1 MNHSTFIIKT
11 TSLNAVTIAVAE
23 LVGYERPY
31 NLIAEDHMQ
40 AFLSYEGMHGQCP
53 EEFAP
58 WKNTADTHMVLAAL
72 NAEVKYCEEKVT
84 VTYKLKNGSSI
95 STSMLYTPK
104 TKSSNA
110 ATAMGVKSSAL
121 RLATKHLCEDL
132 LEQDIL
138 VLKDAG

>member
-1 MNHSTFIIKT
+1 MNSTVFIMKT
-11 TSLNAVTIAVAE
+11 TTVHAVTKVVAE
-23 LVGYERPY
+23 LIGLERPY
-31 NLIAEDHMQ
+31 NLVAEDHIQ

-53 EEFAP
+53 VEFAP
-58 WKNTADTHMVLAAL
+58 WKNTADTQMVLAAL
-72 NAEVKYCEEKVT
+72 NAEVKYSEEKVT

-104 TKSSNA
+104 TKSNNA
-110 ATAMGVKSSAL
+110 ATAMSVKASAL

-138 VLKDAG
+138 AFKDAE